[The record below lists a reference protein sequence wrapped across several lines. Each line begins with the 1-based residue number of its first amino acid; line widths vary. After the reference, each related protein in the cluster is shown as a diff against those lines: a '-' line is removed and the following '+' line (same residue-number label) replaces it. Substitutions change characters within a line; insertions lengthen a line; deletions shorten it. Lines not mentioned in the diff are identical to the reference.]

1 MGAIDEH
8 TLVVTS
14 VREEQVLP
22 AGSIPRETM
31 LKHDVPVDVICTPTQ
46 VGGEGNAGVLAA
58 AGTAAAAPSCT
69 PSDCLAEEA
78 MRWMAGCR

>member
-14 VREEQVLP
+14 CRDEQVLP
-22 AGSIPRETM
+22 AGSIPLEKM

-46 VGGEGNAGVLAA
+46 ASAGG
-58 AGTAAAAPSCT
+58 
-69 PSDCLAEEA
+69 
-78 MRWMAGCR
+78 